1 MSKKQYNE
9 NDYIAFNSYGGF
21 NSTKDEY
28 HILNTNTPLP
38 WCNIMANEKFGTVIS
53 SYGTVYTYY
62 KNSREYKISNWC
74 NDWITFSPGEKFKG
88 IFEKDYNLVYGF
100 GYTKVL
106 EEEDN
111 VNKQMDIFI
120 PMDDNIKIQYIT
132 LKNLDEKEEKE
143 VNIEYIVEPALGVAK
158 ETNEDYILSRIDND
172 ILEFKNPY
180 SQEFSNITS
189 FVKIFS
195 CNENIE
201 YEYIKEDFT
210 IKVHVK
216 LSPSATVKFAI
227 AIGAR

>member
-1 MSKKQYNE
+1 MAKKKYSE

-53 SYGTVYTYY
+53 SYGTVYSYY

-88 IFEKDYNLVYGF
+88 IFENEYNLVYGF

-106 EEEDN
+106 EEEN
-111 VNKQMDIFI
+111 YINKQMDIFV
-120 PMDDNIKIQYIT
+120 PQNDNVKLQYIT
-132 LKNLDEKEEKE
+132 LENKDSKEEKE
-143 VNIEYIVEPALGVAK
+143 ISIEYIIEPALGVAK

-172 ILEFKNPY
+172 ILELKNPY
-180 SQEFSNITS
+180 SQEFSTYS
-189 FVKIFS
+189 FK
-195 CNENIE
+195 
-201 YEYIKEDFT
+201 
-210 IKVHVK
+210 
-216 LSPSATVKFAI
+216 
-227 AIGAR
+227 